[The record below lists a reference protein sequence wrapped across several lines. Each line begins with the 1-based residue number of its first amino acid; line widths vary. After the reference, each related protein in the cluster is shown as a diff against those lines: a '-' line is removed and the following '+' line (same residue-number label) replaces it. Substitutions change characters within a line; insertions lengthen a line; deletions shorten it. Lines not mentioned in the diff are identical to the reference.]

1 MFYEFHTG
9 LLTYL
14 KFTSDLPNKFTEGTD
29 LSIALSLKYKCQE
42 RDSLDKWK
50 NAFHFSFKAFVL
62 LSSSLSKFVFLL
74 TNINQQHMLC
84 WHSKKRFFNPLV
96 QLKELPLLN
105 RNKKEL
111 ITTACEQL
119 SSTEGAPTVTRS
131 LVSLRSSF
139 DLELTARREI
149 LKNPISCPVLRT

>member
-62 LSSSLSKFVFLL
+62 LIVSVLRPIEIRVFIKFFCFFKKSKIFFFFFKI
-74 TNINQQHMLC
+74 NI
-84 WHSKKRFFNPLV
+84 
-96 QLKELPLLN
+96 LN
-105 RNKKEL
+105 
-111 ITTACEQL
+111 ACD
-119 SSTEGAPTVTRS
+119 VI
-131 LVSLRSSF
+131 LR
-139 DLELTARREI
+139 I
-149 LKNPISCPVLRT
+149 LKLNSFKRR

>member
-14 KFTSDLPNKFTEGTD
+14 KFTSDLPNKLTEGTD

-62 LSSSLSKFVFLL
+62 LIVSVLRPIEIRVF
-74 TNINQQHMLC
+74 INQQHM
-84 WHSKKRFFNPLV
+84 HFVGTKKRLFNPLV
-96 QLKELPLLN
+96 QLKAHLL
-105 RNKKEL
+105 L
-111 ITTACEQL
+111 
-119 SSTEGAPTVTRS
+119 
-131 LVSLRSSF
+131 
-139 DLELTARREI
+139 LE
-149 LKNPISCPVLRT
+149 V

>member
-62 LSSSLSKFVFLL
+62 LIVSVLRPIEIRVF
-74 TNINQQHMLC
+74 INQQHM
-84 WHSKKRFFNPLV
+84 HFVGS
-96 QLKELPLLN
+96 
-105 RNKKEL
+105 
-111 ITTACEQL
+111 
-119 SSTEGAPTVTRS
+119 
-131 LVSLRSSF
+131 
-139 DLELTARREI
+139 
-149 LKNPISCPVLRT
+149 